1 MSATPGS
8 RQQGRHLSRGNIG
21 VTARGTL
28 CSARWQ
34 NGEQGGCDREEFP
47 DGTVLQ
53 DTKGREV
60 QSFFNIDMY
69 HKENIYREGFSLF
82 IFFNLLIKVLVSSS
96 L

>member
-8 RQQGRHLSRGNIG
+8 RQQGRQLSRGNIG

-47 DGTVLQ
+47 DDTVLQ
-53 DTKGREV
+53 DTKKREV
-60 QSFFNIDMY
+60 QSFFKICIIKKTYIMKDFLFL
-69 HKENIYREGFSLF
+69 FSL
-82 IFFNLLIKVLVSSS
+82 ICLLKF
-96 L
+96 